1 MGRGNG
7 KNGEIRDPDGES
19 GHVRI
24 AAVGDL
30 HMRESMRGRFRPA
43 LLELGARADVLL
55 LAGDLTNGGTL
66 RDTDALC
73 AEIADLPVP
82 VVAVLGNHDHDR
94 RLGFRISVR
103 LSEIGVHMLDG
114 TAITLP
120 VNGIRLGIAGVMGG
134 SGGFPGHPG
143 NPSEGSV
150 EHRARFRRG
159 PVDATRLRAALASL
173 DADIRVALMH
183 FSPVVDTLV
192 GEPPKIYPGLGC
204 HELAE
209 AVDATGASLAVHG
222 HAHSGTE
229 FGRTMA
235 GVEVRNVSYPVIRAA
250 YRTYELKPPDSR

>member
-1 MGRGNG
+1 MGRG
-7 KNGEIRDPDGES
+7 ESES
-19 GHVRI
+19 GRVRI

-43 LLELGARADVLL
+43 LLELGERADVLL

-73 AEIADLPVP
+73 AEIGELPVP

-143 NPSEGSV
+143 NPAEGSV

-159 PVDATRLRAALASL
+159 PADATRLRAALESL
-173 DADIRVALMH
+173 DTDLRIALMH
-183 FSPVVDTLV
+183 FSPVVDTLA

-204 HELAE
+204 HDLAE
-209 AVDATGASLAVHG
+209 AVDAAGTALAIHG
-222 HAHSGTE
+222 HAHGGTE
-229 FGRTMA
+229 FGRTA
-235 GVEVRNVSYPVIRAA
+235 GGVEVRNVSYPVIHAA
-250 YRTYELKPPDSR
+250 CRVYELSHPGDR

>member
-1 MGRGNG
+1 MGSS
-7 KNGEIRDPDGES
+7 GETETGR
-19 GHVRI
+19 VRI

-30 HMRESMRGRFRPA
+30 HLRDSIRGRFRPA
-43 LLELGARADVLL
+43 LLGLGAHADVLL

-94 RLGFRISVR
+94 RLGYRIAVR
-103 LSEIGVHMLDG
+103 LTDIGVHMLDG

-143 NPSEGSV
+143 NPAEGSV
-150 EHRARFRRG
+150 EHRQRFRRG
-159 PVDATRLRAALASL
+159 PADALRLRAALESL
-173 DADIRVALMH
+173 DCDLRIALMH
-183 FSPVVDTLV
+183 FAPIVDTLV

-204 HELAE
+204 ADLAD
-209 AVDATGASLAVHG
+209 AIDATDTALALHG
-222 HAHSGTE
+222 HAHGGIES
-229 FGRTMA
+229 GRTPR
-235 GVEVRNVSYPVIRAA
+235 GTEVRNVSHPVIRAP
-250 YRTYELKPPDSR
+250 YRVYELTHPRDT

>member
-1 MGRGNG
+1 MGRG
-7 KNGEIRDPDGES
+7 ES
-19 GHVRI
+19 DTGRVRI

-43 LLELGARADVLL
+43 LRELGERADVLL

-66 RDTDALC
+66 RDADVLC
-73 AEIADLPVP
+73 AEIEDLPVP

-103 LSEIGVHMLDG
+103 LIELGVHLLDG

-143 NPSEGSV
+143 DPAEGTV
-150 EHRARFRRG
+150 EHRNRFRRG
-159 PVDATRLRAALASL
+159 PADATRLRAALDTL
-173 DADIRVALMH
+173 DADLRVALMH
-183 FSPVVDTLV
+183 FSPVVDTLM

-204 HELAE
+204 QDLAD
-209 AVDATGASLAVHG
+209 AVDAGAASLAIHG
-222 HAHSGTE
+222 HAHGGTE
-229 FGRTMA
+229 FGRTA
-235 GVEVRNVSYPVIRAA
+235 GGVDVRNVSYPVIRTA
-250 YRTYELKPPDSR
+250 YRVYELSPPGDV